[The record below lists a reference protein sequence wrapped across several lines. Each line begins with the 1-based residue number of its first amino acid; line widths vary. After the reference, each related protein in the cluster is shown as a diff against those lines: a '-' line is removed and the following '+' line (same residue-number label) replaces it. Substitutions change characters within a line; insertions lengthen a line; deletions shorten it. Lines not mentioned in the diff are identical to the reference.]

1 MEIITSGLEKE
12 SIVDGNGIRYVV
24 FVQGCPHNCVGCHN
38 QSALPFEGGEKINV
52 EKIFEDFMRNPLL
65 KGITFSG
72 GEPFTQPKP
81 LLELARLVQG
91 AGKDVT
97 CFTGWT
103 YEQLLDKNDE
113 AINALLNEIDM
124 LIDGPFIEAQKN
136 LELRFRG
143 SENQRLIDM
152 KKTRACENLVLLE
165 E

>member
-1 MEIITSGLEKE
+1 MEIIASGIEKE

-38 QSALPFEGGEKINV
+38 QSALPFKGGEKINV

-81 LLELARLVQG
+81 LLELTRLVQG

-113 AINALLNEIDM
+113 VINVLLDEIDV

-152 KKTRACENLVLLE
+152 KKTRACGSVVLLE